1 MAKSPLILA
10 ALANDAVPHLDIKDA
25 KKLTTGASGAFDSAI
40 LTTTDGEHLVVKVP
54 NSAAAGTEQAVE
66 LQALK
71 ALASSRASLPFAITS
86 LTGETRDDRGAA
98 VYIFDFL
105 YGNSIDVTTVAP
117 EGHLAESIGKAIAAI
132 HNLPTSVVEDAHLPV
147 FDPAALV
154 RARIAELD
162 RAADTGKIP
171 SVLLQ
176 RWQDA
181 LEDADLFRYLPTVV
195 HGALSGETV
204 LEQDQEVSGVLAW
217 SSLKISD
224 PAEDFAW
231 IFGANA
237 IELNDAVMLAYSI
250 ERRLSD
256 QTIRSRATLYS
267 ELEMA
272 RWMLHG
278 VTKADPEIIED
289 AAQMLEQLAAEV
301 SEGVVR
307 PLITSA
313 ASAVAIQNILEEDA
327 FIPAA
332 VDRILDRDPEI
343 ELAKTQAIEIIQVEA
358 ESEIDVEAEAE
369 VDDESF
375 VADAA
380 ENMDDGDEADVFATV
395 DAAEA
400 QSDNEESAATDTK
413 TRVIELPEKSENELF

>member
-1 MAKSPLILA
+1 
-10 ALANDAVPHLDIKDA
+10 
-25 KKLTTGASGAFDSAI
+25 
-40 LTTTDGEHLVVKVP
+40 
-54 NSAAAGTEQAVE
+54 
-66 LQALK
+66 
-71 ALASSRASLPFAITS
+71 
-86 LTGETRDDRGAA
+86 
-98 VYIFDFL
+98 
-105 YGNSIDVTTVAP
+105 
-117 EGHLAESIGKAIAAI
+117 
-132 HNLPTSVVEDAHLPV
+132 
-147 FDPAALV
+147 
-154 RARIAELD
+154 
-162 RAADTGKIP
+162 
-171 SVLLQ
+171 
-176 RWQDA
+176 
-181 LEDADLFRYLPTVV
+181 
-195 HGALSGETV
+195 
-204 LEQDQEVSGVLAW
+204 
-217 SSLKISD
+217 
-224 PAEDFAW
+224 
-231 IFGANA
+231 
-237 IELNDAVMLAYSI
+237 
-250 ERRLSD
+250 
-256 QTIRSRATLYS
+256 
-267 ELEMA
+267 
-272 RWMLHG
+272 MLHG

>member
-71 ALASSRASLPFAITS
+71 ALASSRESLPFAITS
-86 LTGETRDDRGAA
+86 LAGETRDDRGAA

-162 RAADTGKIP
+162 RAVATGKIP

-358 ESEIDVEAEAE
+358 EADIDVEAEAE

-380 ENMDDGDEADVFATV
+380 ENMDAGDEADVFATV

-400 QSDNEESAATDTK
+400 LSDNEESAATDTK

>member
-71 ALASSRASLPFAITS
+71 ALASSRESLPFAITS
-86 LTGETRDDRGAA
+86 LTGETRDERGAA

-162 RAADTGKIP
+162 RAAATGKIP

-217 SSLKISD
+217 SGLKISD

-343 ELAKTQAIEIIQVEA
+343 ELAKTQAIDIIQVEA

-400 QSDNEESAATDTK
+400 QSDNGESAATDTK

>member
-10 ALANDAVPHLDIKDA
+10 ALANDAVPHLNIKDA
-25 KKLTTGASGAFDSAI
+25 KQLSTGASGAFDSAI
-40 LTTTDGEHLVVKVP
+40 LTTTDGNHFVVKVA
-54 NSAAAGTEQAVE
+54 NSAAANTEQAVE

-71 ALASSRASLPFAITS
+71 ALESNRESLPFAITTLS
-86 LTGETRDDRGAA
+86 GQTRDEKGSP

-105 YGNSIDVTTVAP
+105 YGNSIDVTSIAP
-117 EGHLAESIGKAIAAI
+117 EGNLAESVGKAIAAI
-132 HNLPTSVVEDAHLPV
+132 HNLPTAVVEEAHLPV

-154 RARIAELD
+154 RARISELD
-162 RAADTGKIP
+162 RAAATGKIP
-171 SVLLQ
+171 TVLLQ

-181 LEDADLFRYLPTVV
+181 LEDAELFKYLPTVV

-217 SSLKISD
+217 SGLKISD

-237 IELNDAVMLAYSI
+237 VELNDAVMLAYSI

-278 VTKADPEIIED
+278 VTKDDAEIIED

-301 SEGVVR
+301 SEGVAR
-307 PLITSA
+307 PLIASA
-313 ASAVAIQNILEEDA
+313 ATAVALQTMLEEDA

-332 VDRILDRDPEI
+332 VDRILERDPEL
-343 ELAKTQAIEIIQVEA
+343 ELAKTQAIEIIEV
-358 ESEIDVEAEAE
+358 ESEVDSELDAEETVDAE
-369 VDDESF
+369 DRVDDEIS
-375 VADAA
+375 
-380 ENMDDGDEADVFATV
+380 DVFATV

-400 QSDNEESAATDTK
+400 EALSDESESESDNTK

>member
-40 LTTTDGEHLVVKVP
+40 LTTADGEHLVVKVP

-162 RAADTGKIP
+162 RAAATGKIP

>member
-162 RAADTGKIP
+162 RAAATGKIP

>member
-71 ALASSRASLPFAITS
+71 ALASSRESLPFAITS

-162 RAADTGKIP
+162 RAAATGKIP

-217 SSLKISD
+217 SGLKISD

-358 ESEIDVEAEAE
+358 ESEIGVEAEAE
-369 VDDESF
+369 VDDESL